1 MPVSEKRRAASLR
14 RSSLALAWA
23 WASTI
28 CSLGGG
34 VLSSFDREK
43 DRRRMEAIGGAA
55 AAAAIVM
62 RYTTFLAEF

>member
-23 WASTI
+23 SAISI
-28 CSLGGG
+28 CSLGG
-34 VLSSFDREK
+34 VISSFDDREK
-43 DRRRMEAIGGAA
+43 DRRRLEAIGAA

>member
-28 CSLGGG
+28 CSLGG

-55 AAAAIVM
+55 AAAIVM